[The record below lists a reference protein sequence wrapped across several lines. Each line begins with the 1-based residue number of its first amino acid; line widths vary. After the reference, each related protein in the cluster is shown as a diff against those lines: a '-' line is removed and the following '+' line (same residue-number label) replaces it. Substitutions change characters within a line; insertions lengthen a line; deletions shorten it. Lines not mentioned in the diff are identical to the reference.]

1 MVDIEVKAELRKAAA
16 KKGQA
21 TRAANQRAD
30 EAKKEVSSNFPSQ
43 ELMDELYRLY
53 EEADNL
59 SAIGGGGPIS
69 DAAKLA
75 AAALESAYASGP
87 RNREEAKV
95 KNALDAYN

>member
-16 KKGQA
+16 KKGQV

-59 SAIGGGGPIS
+59 SASGGPIS

-75 AAALESAYASGP
+75 AAALESAYAGGP

-95 KNALDAYN
+95 KNALDA